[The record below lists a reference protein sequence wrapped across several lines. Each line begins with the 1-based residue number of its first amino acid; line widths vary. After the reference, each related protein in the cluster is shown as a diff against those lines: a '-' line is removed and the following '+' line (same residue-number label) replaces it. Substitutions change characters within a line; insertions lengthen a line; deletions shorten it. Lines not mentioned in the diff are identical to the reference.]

1 MRSAV
6 LAAQRLPHLV
16 SKMGSESLRTAK
28 ASLLLNVSAMERPFR
43 SLREVH
49 GLPSKIKTALDLQAV
64 AANHFQTALGRAPSK
79 QEVRTALLE
88 FIDGF
93 AFAPLVSYGLLQC
106 EGRQAVR

>member
-1 MRSAV
+1 MRRMRSWAPWILIAVLGVAAIASASVGAASEPSRSAHPADSLAHRADFCREMRSAV

-49 GLPSKIKTALDLQAV
+49 GP
-64 AANHFQTALGRAPSK
+64 P
-79 QEVRTALLE
+79 
-88 FIDGF
+88 
-93 AFAPLVSYGLLQC
+93 
-106 EGRQAVR
+106 